1 VTLWESRTSPDFFY
15 KKGRLFL
22 SAPFLFPHQ
31 FFDSR
36 KLNLRSFLDLSVG
49 SSTWKSVQEIA
60 IGQRDHLTVA
70 LPHVLHLVVQHL
82 VVQHLVVP
90 NREKNVRLAEAA
102 PIEQALHAKS
112 LKAVKSAIHAGFGL
126 HLKSAI
132 NLELD
137 RASLSRIFLKTLLV
151 KSSRRAFA
159 LNF

>member
-1 VTLWESRTSPDFFY
+1 MEERPRNSDRPARPSN
-15 KKGRLFL
+15 GRP
-22 SAPFLFPHQ
+22 SARPA
-31 FFDSR
+31 
-36 KLNLRSFLDLSVG
+36 SV
-49 SSTWKSVQEIA
+49 
-60 IGQRDHLTVA
+60 HLQV
-70 LPHVLHLVVQHL
+70 VHLQVVHL
-82 VVQHLVVP
+82 QVVP

>member
-1 VTLWESRTSPDFFY
+1 LWESRTSPDFFY

-70 LPHVLHLVVQHL
+70 LPLVLHLVVL
-82 VVQHLVVP
+82 HLVVP
-90 NREKNVRLAEAA
+90 NREKNVQLAAAA
-102 PIEQALHAKS
+102 PIEQALHAKF
-112 LKAVKSAIHAGFGL
+112 LKVVKSVIHAGFGQL
-126 HLKSAI
+126 RKSAI
-132 NLELD
+132 NLEFD
-137 RASLSRIFLKTLLV
+137 PASLNRTSLMMLQV

-159 LNF
+159 QNS